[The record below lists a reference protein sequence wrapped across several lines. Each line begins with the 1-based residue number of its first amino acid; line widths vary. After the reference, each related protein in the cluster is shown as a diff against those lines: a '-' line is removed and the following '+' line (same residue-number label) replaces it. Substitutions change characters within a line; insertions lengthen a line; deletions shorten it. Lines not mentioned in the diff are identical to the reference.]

1 VRSAALA
8 FLLLFVAA
16 AALLFV
22 TALDPAREA
31 LLARHAGAQ
40 VVEGAAV
47 ARALRLLTSFT
58 DVIANVPLLGY
69 GIGANTSTVQAWT
82 GQFAGAFPA
91 ENEWERIAQEL
102 GPFFGLALIAMR
114 ALFTVYLVLRALRAA
129 RDGEATGLLLLG
141 FVGILLLVGQITF
154 STIVGFLAWLYVGL
168 VLAAT
173 RPPGEAVV
181 PAKAG
186 TLRSRIPPRA
196 AA

>member
-47 ARALRLLTSFT
+47 GRALRLLTSFT

-114 ALFTVYLVLRALRAA
+114 ALFTVYLVLRAMRAA

-154 STIVGFLAWLYVGL
+154 STIVGFLAWLYVGF
-168 VLAAT
+168 VLAVT
-173 RPPGEAVV
+173 RPGEAV
-181 PAKAG
+181 AATTG